1 MAPEAGLG
9 PAPSPRF
16 VALVPAR
23 MASTRL
29 PGKAL
34 ADIAGQPMVVRVAAR
49 ARAAGAVQ
57 VAIATDDA
65 RIAEAARA
73 AGYEAIM
80 TRADHPTG
88 TDRLAEAAAI
98 LGLADDTIV
107 VNVQGDEPQ
116 VPPRLV
122 AAVAARL
129 AADGEAAIATAGHP
143 ITSIDD
149 FLDPNVVKIV
159 CDRRMRAI
167 YFSRAPIP
175 FDRDRMGGFPRQLP
189 SALAGEAPAP
199 LRHVGLYA
207 YRCGFLR
214 AYPALER
221 SPLEALESLEQLR
234 AIWHGYRIAVHQ
246 ADEAPPAGIDT
257 PADLARVRA
266 AFEAGRQN

>member
-1 MAPEAGLG
+1 MPEPAAAPG
-9 PAPSPRF
+9 PVPDF

-34 ADIAGQPMVVRVAAR
+34 ADIAGQPMVVRVAER
-49 ARAAGAVQ
+49 ARAAGAQ
-57 VAIATDDA
+57 RVAVATDDA
-65 RIAEAARA
+65 RIADAVRA
-73 AGYEAIM
+73 AGFEAIM
-80 TRADHPTG
+80 TRGNHPTG
-88 TDRLAEAAAI
+88 TDRLAEAASV

-129 AADGEAAIATAGHP
+129 AGDNEAAIATAGHP
-143 ITSIDD
+143 IGSIDD

-175 FDRDRMGGFPRQLP
+175 FDRDRMGGFPRLLP
-189 SALAGEAPAP
+189 EALARGQPAP

-214 AYPALER
+214 AYPGLER
-221 SPLEALESLEQLR
+221 SPLESLESLEQLR
-234 AIWHGYRIAVHQ
+234 AIWHGYRIAVHR
-246 ADEAPPAGIDT
+246 ADEAPPAGVDT

-266 AFEAGRQN
+266 AFGDDRQN

>member
-1 MAPEAGLG
+1 MAPDA
-9 PAPSPRF
+9 PAPAPAPGF

-49 ARAAGAVQ
+49 ARAAGATR
-57 VAIATDDA
+57 VAIATDDD
-65 RIAEAARA
+65 RIVQAARA

-80 TRADHPTG
+80 TRADHATG

-107 VNVQGDEPQ
+107 VNVQGDEPE
-116 VPPRLV
+116 VPPQLV

-129 AADGEAAIATAGHP
+129 AADAEAAIATAGHP
-143 ITSIDD
+143 ISSIDD

-175 FDRDRMGGFPRQLP
+175 FDRDRMGGFPHRLP
-189 SALAGEAPAP
+189 GALAGEAPAP

-207 YRCGFLR
+207 YRCDFLR
-214 AYPALER
+214 AYPRLER

-234 AIWHGYRIAVHQ
+234 AIWHGYRIVVHQ
-246 ADEAPPAGIDT
+246 ADQAPPAGVDT

-266 AFEAGRQN
+266 AFGVDRQN

>member
-1 MAPEAGLG
+1 MPEPGLPAHAPG
-9 PAPSPRF
+9 F

-34 ADIAGQPMVVRVAAR
+34 ADIAGQPMVLRVAMQ
-49 ARAAGAVQ
+49 ARAAGALR
-57 VAIATDDA
+57 VAVATDDA

-73 AGYEAIM
+73 GGFEAIM
-80 TRADHPTG
+80 TRDDHPTG

-98 LGLADDTIV
+98 LGLSDDTIV

-116 VPPRLV
+116 VPPELV

-129 AADGEAAIATAGHP
+129 GADREAAIATAGHP
-143 ITSIDD
+143 ISSIDD

-159 CDRRMRAI
+159 CDRQMRAI

-175 FDRDRMGGFPRQLP
+175 FDRDRMGGFPRRLP
-189 SALAGEAPAP
+189 LALASEAPAP

-214 AYPALER
+214 AYPRLER

-246 ADEAPPAGIDT
+246 ADQAPPAGVDT

-266 AFEAGRQN
+266 AFAAGRQN